1 MYSLNRI
8 TTVSDCDV
16 LLTWAEREK
25 SDLAYKHYTI
35 NRITTNYGETSVEV
49 EAILQGVNAEIAATE
64 IAINSLPEGTTKEDY
79 KKKKTRLEYKKFLL
93 VNKKESYGSIALLE
107 RELELER
114 INKEIAEVDVFI
126 TGVTDYKNTL

>member
-1 MYSLNRI
+1 
-8 TTVSDCDV
+8 VSDCDV